1 MIDVEQIYL
10 ECVLPEKNKQAYYRL
25 IAGRDL
31 FGLKLIRTWGRIG
44 TRERPR
50 QQERFVK
57 LEEMQQRIQRILQNR
72 LSHGYV
78 QKRKVNVNYTV
89 AL

>member
-44 TRERPR
+44 TKERPR
-50 QQERFVK
+50 HQERFVN
-57 LEEMQQRIQRILQNR
+57 LEEMQQRIQRILQKR

-78 QKRKVNVNYTV
+78 KKGNVNGTPQ
-89 AL
+89 